1 MVAPYFSPVRVCS
14 LRFLAGIR
22 RIRHR
27 VLTLCHHNVKL
38 LLALVARRS
47 HLAHF
52 DFVVGTRFTID
63 HTVCISR
70 NQSAMAASTKRC
82 IDLSD
87 EVVDLAYQERIAE
100 QKILKLKLKQARQKM
115 MLKML
120 LVYHKDRAFDGVGL
134 GPTINEVSER
144 RRKKFENQALN
155 LVMARR
161 LAQVRKV
168 RRNMQ
173 AKRDGGM

>member
-1 MVAPYFSPVRVCS
+1 MAPYFFPVRVCS
-14 LRFLAGIR
+14 LRFLAEIR

-63 HTVCISR
+63 HTVCIYR
-70 NQSAMAASTKRC
+70 NQSAMAASTKLC

-100 QKILKLKLKQARQKM
+100 QKIKKLKLKQARK
-115 MLKML
+115 KML
-120 LVYHKDRAFDGVGL
+120 SVYHKDRAFDGVGL
-134 GPTINEVSER
+134 GPTINEESER
-144 RRKKFENQALN
+144 RRKIFEKRALN

-173 AKRDGGM
+173 AKRDDGM

>member
-1 MVAPYFSPVRVCS
+1 MAPYFFPVRVCS
-14 LRFLAGIR
+14 LRFLAEIR

-27 VLTLCHHNVKL
+27 VLTFCHHNVKL

-63 HTVCISR
+63 HTVCIYR
-70 NQSAMAASTKRC
+70 NQSAMTASTKLC

-87 EVVDLAYQERIAE
+87 EVVDLAYEERIAE
-100 QKILKLKLKQARQKM
+100 KKREKLKLKQARK
-115 MLKML
+115 KML
-120 LVYHKDRAFDGVGL
+120 MVCHKDSAFDGVGL
-134 GPTINEVSER
+134 GPTVNEESER
-144 RRKKFENQALN
+144 RRKQFEKQALN
-155 LVMARR
+155 LVMAQR

-168 RRNMQ
+168 RRYMQ
-173 AKRDGGM
+173 AKRDDGM

>member
-1 MVAPYFSPVRVCS
+1 MAPYFFPVRVCS
-14 LRFLAGIR
+14 LRFLAEIR

-63 HTVCISR
+63 HTVCIYR
-70 NQSAMAASTKRC
+70 NQSAMAASTKLC

-100 QKILKLKLKQARQKM
+100 QKIKKLKLKQARKT
-115 MLKML
+115 ML
-120 LVYHKDRAFDGVGL
+120 LAYHKDRACTEAWRGFGANDQRGVG
-134 GPTINEVSER
+134 TTKETN
-144 RRKKFENQALN
+144 
-155 LVMARR
+155 
-161 LAQVRKV
+161 
-168 RRNMQ
+168 
-173 AKRDGGM
+173 